1 MLKKL
6 AIVLISAALFS
17 AIIFPEQKI
26 IAAKSSIRIT
36 ADQLN
41 VRGGPGLSYPV
52 VKQVKLGDQ
61 FTLIKEEDQWYQIDL
76 GYGKIGW
83 VANWFASKGP
93 QPEASV
99 SKFPSG
105 SNAEVNTNGL
115 RVRKG
120 PGTSFQITDYL
131 DKGEKVTI
139 LETNESWNKISGS
152 FGSGWVSREFL
163 NPLAKEA
170 TKPGNSTNAT
180 GKVTADSLNIRNT
193 PSLNGEI
200 IGRLLNGAEVKIL
213 SSQQSWLEISFSGK
227 RGWVTSEFIKT
238 SNSNS
243 NSENSTNKQP
253 AGGIIGTVTATSL
266 YVRQSSALN
275 AGIIGTV
282 TKGEKFSIL
291 EEVNNWAKIEYKK
304 GKFGWIAGWY
314 LDKSSAGDGTQ
325 AGQSVKESTITVLQ
339 NGTNIRK
346 SPDLESDVLVRANA
360 GNVFPVKSIKG
371 SWYEITL
378 KNGTS
383 AYIAGWLVSVSGS
396 APRIEKAGAEVH
408 LKNKIIVLDPGHGG
422 EDGGTIGAN
431 GTLEKNVTLRTAS
444 LLYDKLKAAGAN
456 VIMTRRNDTY
466 ISLSS
471 RVSVSHYQGADAFV
485 SIHFDSNMSR
495 NARGL
500 TGYYYHD
507 YQKPLASYL
516 YSAVEEQTGL
526 KERGVRFGDY
536 HVLRENKRHS
546 TLLELGYLSNPE
558 DEMLANS
565 IQFQES
571 ASSGIYNGLA
581 RYFKEN

>member
-36 ADQLN
+36 ADNLN

-52 VKQVKLGDQ
+52 VKQVKIGDQ
-61 FTLIKEEDQWYQIDL
+61 FTLIKEEGQWYKIDL
-76 GYGKIGW
+76 GYGRKGW
-83 VANWFASKGP
+83 VANWFASKSQQP
-93 QPEASV
+93 QPSF
-99 SKFPSG
+99 SNSSSG
-105 SNAEVNTNGL
+105 SYAEVNTNGL

-139 LETNESWNKISGS
+139 LETNASWNKISGS

-163 NPLAKEA
+163 SPLSKEA
-170 TKPGNSTNAT
+170 TKPGNSTSET
-180 GKVTADSLNIRNT
+180 GKVIADSLNIRNT
-193 PSLNGEI
+193 PSLDGEI
-200 IGRLLNGAEVKIL
+200 IGKLLNGTEVKIL
-213 SSQQSWLEISFSGK
+213 SSQKSWLEINFSGK

-238 SNSNS
+238 SNSDS
-243 NSENSTNKQP
+243 GNSTNNQP

-266 YVRQSSALN
+266 YVRQSSAVN
-275 AGIIGTV
+275 AGIVGTV

-291 EEVNNWAKIEYKK
+291 EELNNWAKIEYKK
-304 GKFGWIAGWY
+304 GNFGWIAGWY

-325 AGQSVKESTITVLQ
+325 TGQTVKESTITVLQ

-346 SPDLESDVLVRANA
+346 APDLQSDVIVRANA

-371 SWYEITL
+371 SWYGISL

-383 AYIAGWLVSVSGS
+383 AYIAGWMVSVSGS

-466 ISLSS
+466 ISLRS

-495 NARGL
+495 NARGM

-516 YSAVEEQTGL
+516 YSGVEEKTGL

-536 HVLRENKRHS
+536 HVLRENKRVS

-565 IQFQES
+565 VQFQES